1 MPAAP
6 FLAAIDSGS
15 VSLRALFADESGRI
29 LDSFSVAH
37 EGRLAERLSE
47 LLAVCRDRGVSEIVA
62 TGDLPEAAEGGAE
75 SGPIRRYDARI
86 CLIEGA
92 KAACPDMRTL
102 LHVGAERFFL
112 LRFAPDGTYLDLKS
126 NSSCAAG
133 TGGFLDQ
140 QARRLA
146 LSGSSELG
154 ALALSCSGDAPRIAS
169 RCSVFAKTD
178 LIHAQQEGFGLA
190 QICDGLCRGLV
201 ATMCDSVLVE
211 APARPFVFSGGV
223 CLNGGVLRALE
234 ERLGFAAVVP
244 ERPDFLPARGAA
256 LMRLAELAAE
266 AEADRSRASS
276 GASAADGERSFAKAA
291 KAKMV
296 RIAARNERRLARLA
310 AMAGPEAGDPA
321 RAPGGFRYP
330 PLELRYTDYP
340 DFSSLES
347 AVFAPTWSPGALP
360 VEVDRYLDFGRGRAR
375 AWLGIDI
382 GSTSTKA
389 ILIDESGE
397 PMAGF
402 YTRTSGRPL
411 DATRSIF
418 ESIEALAERQGSALE
433 ILGAATTG
441 SGRKFI
447 GAIVGSDLALDEIS
461 AHARAAA
468 SLAEGI
474 DTIIEIGGQDA
485 KFTTLRGGAVTF
497 SRMNSVCAAG
507 TGSFIEEQAQKLGVS
522 LADYAGLAMGVS
534 APAASDRC
542 TVFMERDINHYLSKG
557 YSTREILAAVLFSVR
572 ENYLLKVAETASI
585 GQRICFQ
592 GATARNKA
600 LVAAFE
606 EKLKKPI
613 FVSRYC
619 HLTGALGAALSL
631 KEEKAPG
638 SPNSFRGLGIHKSSI
653 PMTTETCE
661 LCRNHCRIRV
671 VEVGG
676 DTVAFGFLC
685 GRDYGTKKFV
695 AKSRAGSFDRER
707 SRALEA
713 AAAKPSLPSV
723 GLPFALQGVEEFQ
736 LWKEFFRQLDIP
748 FVSSEGLDQAIA
760 LGKKESGAEF
770 CAPITAFHGHVRSL
784 IGKADALFIPVYL
797 ERKEAG
803 REDRLR
809 KYCYYTQYAASLVGP
824 MLEKAEKAPE
834 LVSPLFVD
842 RGDERQVKAAL
853 WKALEPRYGACV
865 SQERMNQAYDSA
877 RAFFADFKR
886 NLAASFKAPEEGRI
900 AVVLLGRPY
909 TVLSPSMN
917 KSIPELFANLG
928 IDLYYQDMLPE
939 DARADAETEK
949 LLDQVHWHYAASI
962 LRAASF
968 CSAAPGVYP
977 VFVTS
982 FKCAPDSFAQEYL
995 SRIMEKAGKPYLILQ
1010 LDEHDSNVGYETRI
1024 EAAVRSFRNHRADG
1038 SRIDSGAPL
1047 PVAPDMARSM
1057 KGKKILMPAWD
1068 PVAIRLLAASLR
1080 HAGYDARALEETPD
1094 LVNEGLKTNTGQCI
1108 PVNVIAHEYAG
1119 YLRSHSIRPEDAV
1132 LWMIKAEWACNIGM
1146 YPAFIR
1152 SLLEREGGGM
1162 EKAGVYVGDLTMIEL
1177 GPMVTGRA
1185 YFAYLF
1191 AGYIHRLT
1199 CRVRPYEV
1207 NPGQTDAAAKRALD
1221 IFEAGLEGRLPLK
1234 RAAREVGTL
1243 FKGIPRDESGGR
1255 RTKVA
1260 IFGDLYLRDNPIM
1273 NQGLVK
1279 AIEAA
1284 GGEVVVISY
1293 TEYTKIVCS
1302 GHFKHWIKEQKY
1314 REFVFFRTLLAALE
1328 LLEGIFGDGEDGLG
1342 LPSIRYEHVD
1352 VEAYLKPFNVKLE
1365 QDGETYDNILKVHRL
1380 VKAYPDIGLFVHTSP
1395 AFCCPS
1401 LVTEALAPK
1410 IEEVTGVPVVNI
1422 IYDGTNAYRND
1433 VLAPYLRYPRK
1444 DPRAARPA
1452 PAAAPR
1458 NGGA

>member
-1 MPAAP
+1 MTAAP

-15 VSLRALFADESGRI
+15 VSLRALFLDRQGAV
-29 LDSFSVAH
+29 LDSFCVAH
-37 EGRLAERLSE
+37 EGKLAERLAE
-47 LLAVCRDRGVSEIVA
+47 LLSDCHARGIREIVA
-62 TGDLPEAAEGGAE
+62 TTDLPDAMGAQE
-75 SGPIRRYDARI
+75 PLSIRRFDARI
-86 CLIEGA
+86 CLIEAA
-92 KAACPDMRTL
+92 KAACPGLRTI

-140 QARRLA
+140 QARRLS
-146 LSGSSELG
+146 LEGSAEIGRL
-154 ALALSCSGDAPRIAS
+154 ALASQGQAPRIAS

-178 LIHAQQEGFGLA
+178 LIHAQQEGFGLGE
-190 QICDGLCRGLV
+190 ICDGLCRGLA

-211 APARPFVFSGGV
+211 APAEPFLFSGGV
-223 CLNGGVLRALE
+223 SLNGGVLRALE
-234 ERLGFAAVVP
+234 ERLGFKAFVP
-244 ERPDFLPARGAA
+244 ELPDFLPARGAA
-256 LMRLAELAAE
+256 IMRFAELSAP
-266 AEADRSRASS
+266 ADGAQADAPASWK
-276 GASAADGERSFAKAA
+276 ASAKHRQE
-291 KAKMV
+291 
-296 RIAARNERRLARLA
+296 RIAARNERALARLA
-310 AMAGPEAGDPA
+310 ALAESGQSIPEAEA
-321 RAPGGFRYP
+321 RSFRYP
-330 PLELRYTDYP
+330 PLELRYSEYP

-347 AVFAPTWSPGALP
+347 YVYAPKCSPDALP
-360 VEVDRYLDFGRGRAR
+360 VEVDRYALLPPGTAK

-389 ILIDESGE
+389 ILLDEKGE
-397 PMAGF
+397 PLAGF
-402 YTRTSGRPL
+402 YTRTAGRPL

-418 ESIEALAERQGSALE
+418 ESIEELAARHGSGFDVA
-433 ILGAATTG
+433 GAATTG

-447 GAIVGSDLALDEIS
+447 GVIIGTDLALDEIS

-468 SLAEGI
+468 QLAEGI

-485 KFTTLRGGAVTF
+485 KFTTLRQGAVTF

-522 LADYAGLAMGVS
+522 LADYAALALGTS

-572 ENYLLKVAETASI
+572 ENYLLKVAEPASI
-585 GQRICFQ
+585 GERICFQ

-631 KEEKAPG
+631 MEEKRGERG
-638 SPNSFRGLGIHKSSI
+638 SSFRGLGIYKASI
-653 PMTTETCE
+653 PMETETCE
-661 LCRNHCRIRV
+661 LCRNHCRIRIAT
-671 VEVGG
+671 VGAEK
-676 DTVAFGFLC
+676 VAFGFLC

-695 AKSRAGSFDRER
+695 AKTQAGSFD
-707 SRALEA
+707 ALRKKALTGTETA
-713 AAAKPSLPSV
+713 ATLPSI
-723 GLPFALQGVEEFQ
+723 GYPFALQGVEEFF
-736 LWKEFFRQLDIP
+736 LWKKFFQELGIP
-748 FVSSEGLDQAIA
+748 FVSSESLDQAIA

-770 CAPITAFHGHVRSL
+770 CAPVTAFHGHVRYL
-784 IGKADALFIPVYL
+784 IGKADTLFIPVYL
-797 ERKEAG
+797 EKKEPERKE
-803 REDRLR
+803 RWR
-809 KYCYYTQYAASLVGP
+809 KYCYYTQFAAALVGP
-824 MLEKAEKAPE
+824 MLEKAENPPA
-834 LVSPLFVD
+834 LISPLFLD
-842 RGDERQVKAAL
+842 RSDAHLVKAEL
-853 WKALEPRYGACV
+853 WKALEPRYGAFLSPERV
-865 SQERMNQAYDSA
+865 SKAFDNAEERFAAY
-877 RAFFADFKR
+877 KR
-886 NLAASFKAPEEGRI
+886 NLAASFKPPEPGEI

-917 KSIPELFANLG
+917 KSIPELFSNLG
-928 IDLYYQDMLPE
+928 ISLFFQDMLPAE
-939 DARADAETEK
+939 AQADAETEK
-949 LLDQVHWHYAASI
+949 LLDLVHWNYAA
-962 LRAASF
+962 LVLKAASF
-968 CSAAPGVYP
+968 CASAEGIYP

-1024 EAAVRSFRNHRADG
+1024 EAAIRSFRNHRAAR
-1038 SRIDSGAPL
+1038 SRIDAGNALPIAPL
-1047 PVAPDMARSM
+1047 MADSM

-1080 HAGYDARALEETPD
+1080 HAGYDARALEETPE
-1094 LVNEGLKTNTGQCI
+1094 LVSEGLKSNTGQCI
-1108 PVNVIAHEYAG
+1108 PVNVIAHEYAD
-1119 YLRSHSIRPEDAV
+1119 YLRRHAIKPEDAM
-1132 LWMIKAEWACNIGM
+1132 LWMIKAGWACNIGM

-1152 SLLEREGGGM
+1152 SLLEKEGGGM

-1191 AGYIHRLT
+1191 AGYIHRLV

-1207 NPGQTDAAAKRALD
+1207 NPGQTDAAAERALE
-1221 IFEAGLEGRLPLK
+1221 IFEAGLEGKLPFK
-1234 RAAREVGTL
+1234 KAARAVGTL
-1243 FKGIPRDESGGR
+1243 FKTIPRDESGGR

-1273 NQGLVK
+1273 NQDLVK

-1293 TEYTKIVCS
+1293 AEYTKIVCS

-1314 REFVFFRTLLAALE
+1314 PEFVFFRALIAALQ
-1328 LLEGIFGDGEDGLG
+1328 LLEDIFADGKDGLG

-1352 VEAYLKPFNVKLE
+1352 VGAFFEPFGIRLE
-1365 QDGETYDNILKVHRL
+1365 QEGETYDNILKVHRL
-1380 VKAYPDIGLFVHTSP
+1380 MKTYPDLGLFVHTSP

-1422 IYDGTNAYRND
+1422 IYDGTSAYRND

-1444 DPRAARPA
+1444 GIQAKKKPEKR
-1452 PAAAPR
+1452 
-1458 NGGA
+1458 